1 MTHVPYTEFRRHLVK
16 YMEQVCDGRA
26 PLHVTRQNARSVV
39 VLSEE
44 EYDSIMETLH
54 LLRSPAN
61 AQRLMRS
68 IADAD
73 AGKLTQHEI
82 ADERADAK

>member
-1 MTHVPYTEFRRHLVK
+1 MTHIPYTEFRRHLVK
-16 YMEQVCDGRA
+16 YMEEACDSRA

-54 LLRSPAN
+54 LLRSPRN
-61 AQRLMRS
+61 AEHLMRS

-73 AGKLTQHEI
+73 AGKLTEHDIDHAAGGE
-82 ADERADAK
+82 

>member
-1 MTHVPYTEFRRHLVK
+1 MSHVPYTEFRRHLVK
-16 YMEQVCDGRA
+16 YMEEVCDSRA

-61 AQRLMRS
+61 AQHLMRS

-73 AGKLTQHEI
+73 AGKLTEHEI
-82 ADERADAK
+82 ADEHADAE